1 MSQARQLIS
10 LGSVL
15 GLGLLAS
22 ALAWSQSSVEKDIA
36 ERIAPAG
43 SVCMAGE
50 DCAAAPTAAA
60 GGGEARSGEDI
71 YNASCNT
78 CHGTGVAGAPR
89 LGEPADWA
97 DRIAAG
103 TDTLYANAINGI
115 GGMPAM
121 GLCATCSEDEIK
133 ATVDYMV
140 ENSQ

>member
-1 MSQARQLIS
+1 MSQARKLIS
-10 LGSVL
+10 LVTAVSL
-15 GLGLLAS
+15 GLVAS
-22 ALAWSQSSVEKDIA
+22 AFAYSQSSVEKDIA

-50 DCAAAPTAAA
+50 DCAAAPTVTASSD
-60 GGGEARSGEDI
+60 GPRSGEDI
-71 YNASCNT
+71 YNTSCTT
-78 CHGTGVAGAPR
+78 CHAVGVAGAPR

-97 DRIAAG
+97 DRIAQG

>member
-10 LGSVL
+10 LGCVL
-15 GLGLLAS
+15 GVGLLAS

-50 DCAAAPTAAA
+50 ACAAAPTVAASSN
-60 GGGEARSGEDI
+60 GPRSGEEI

-78 CHGTGVAGAPR
+78 CHGVGVAGAPR
-89 LGEPADWA
+89 LGEPADWT
-97 DRIAAG
+97 DRIAQG
-103 TDTLYANAINGI
+103 TDTLYAHAINGI

>member
-10 LGSVL
+10 LGSLL

-22 ALAWSQSSVEKDIA
+22 ALTWGQSSVEKEIA

-50 DCAAAPTAAA
+50 ACAAAPVATASSSEPRAA
-60 GGGEARSGEDI
+60 EDI
-71 YNASCNT
+71 YNTSCNT

-89 LGEPADWA
+89 LGESDDWVE
-97 DRIAAG
+97 RIAAG
-103 TDTLYANAINGI
+103 TDTLYAHAIDGI

-121 GLCATCSEDEIK
+121 GLCTTCSEDEIK

-140 ENSQ
+140 DNSQ